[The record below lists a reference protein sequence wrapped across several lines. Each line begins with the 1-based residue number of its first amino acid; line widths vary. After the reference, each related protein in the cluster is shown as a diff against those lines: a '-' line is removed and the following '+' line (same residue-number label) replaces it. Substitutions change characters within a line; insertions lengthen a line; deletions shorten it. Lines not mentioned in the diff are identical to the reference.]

1 MRPDACHGSS
11 ICHDRLLALGALGCW
26 HESKR
31 IGLVP
36 TPARPPCVRPRP
48 RPWACAACTARSWVE
63 QYQLEMRSLEE
74 RADIVTCLAA
84 FDDSTA
90 SIPRWEQGAS

>member
-1 MRPDACHGSS
+1 M
-11 ICHDRLLALGALGCW
+11 
-26 HESKR
+26 
-31 IGLVP
+31 
-36 TPARPPCVRPRP
+36 
-48 RPWACAACTARSWVE
+48 ARSWVE
-63 QYQLEMRSLEE
+63 QYRLEMRSLEE